1 MSDQVYVNLA
11 IWSQVASAVVFIGAL
26 VYLWVRYLQPM
37 VLDAQARSNA
47 QVAEAERHRDN
58 AKTALDALLAEVDGA
73 AHDAE
78 LIRARAKHQAEL
90 EHEAIVAEANS
101 AGERLLR
108 NASGELERSRAAA
121 RERLR
126 AELVVRALE
135 LVRKEAEERI
145 DSPVQKRL
153 VDGFLGTLERAS

>member
-11 IWSQVASAVVFIGAL
+11 IWSQVASAIVFIGAM

-37 VLDAQARSNA
+37 VLVAQARSNA
-47 QVAEAERHRDN
+47 QIVEAEHHRDN
-58 AKTALDALLAEVDGA
+58 AKAALDALLTEIDNA

-78 LIRARAKHQAEL
+78 LIRERAKHQAER
-90 EHEAIVAEANS
+90 ERAAIVAEADA

-108 NASGELERSRAAA
+108 NASGELERARAAA

-126 AELVVRALE
+126 SELIVRALE
-135 LVRKEAEERI
+135 LARNSAAKRI
-145 DSPVQKRL
+145 DRPVQERL
-153 VDGFLGTLERAS
+153 VHGFLATLERPD